1 MSLKYKVLKF
11 ILLSTLLCFP
21 LLGTDCSKLLDSTPS
36 SVTGTW
42 NLVKMLGNAQDVCLG
57 ETAVFDGSGNATLT
71 CPNSSPVRRTYTYSG
86 DVLTY
91 TTNNLS
97 YTVTFKSENGISKM
111 VLTGRNGI
119 ERELTYDQI
128 SK

>member
-36 SVTGTW
+36 TVTGTW

-71 CPNSSPVRRTYTYSG
+71 CPNSSPIRRTYTYSG

-97 YTVTFKSENGISKM
+97 YTVTFKSENGVSKM

>member
-21 LLGTDCSKLLDSTPS
+21 LLGTDCSKLLDSTPT
-36 SVTGTW
+36 SVTGSWT
-42 NLVKMLGNAQDVCLG
+42 LVKMLGNAQDVCLG
-57 ETAVFDGSGNATLT
+57 ESAVFDGNGNATLT
-71 CPNSSPVRRTYTYSG
+71 CPNSSPVQKTYTYSG

-91 TTNNLS
+91 TTNSLS
-97 YTVTFKSENGISKM
+97 YDVAFSTVNGVQKM
-111 VLTGRNGI
+111 TLTGRNSI
-119 ERELTYDQI
+119 ERVLTYDQN